1 MRIHNSMLNILFG
14 VGNQFII
21 TALSFLSRTIFIN
34 SLGIEYLGI
43 SALFTS
49 VLAMLSIA
57 EAGISSSIIYS
68 LYKPVANNDQP
79 QIIALMNLYK
89 KAYNIIAF
97 IILGVGLLFIP
108 FLPMIIKDANVDH
121 ITFIYL
127 IFLLNTV
134 IPYFFVYKH
143 SFLNVNQKNY
153 VVTAFFTVST
163 IISTTAKIA
172 ILYLTDNYILYL
184 LVESVLSI
192 FTTIILAKK
201 VDRLYPY
208 LRMATNFRLDSGMIQ
223 GFKKNMKAI
232 ILQNIGMYLIFGVD
246 SILISYFVSFIAVG
260 LYSNYKMFF
269 EICRTFVNQIFANI
283 FHSVGNLVAQ
293 ESKEKIYSVYKATML
308 LTFWL
313 YGLLSIL
320 LYLMLEPLIR
330 LWIGNEFIMDNLVLL
345 FLVLMFWERG
355 MRYSLTTVKIT
366 SGIFQEDRYGP
377 LAQAAI
383 NLAVSLFL
391 VHKMGIAGVFLGSLI
406 SAVCVPFWT
415 IPYLVYKK
423 VFEISIIKYYNMYF
437 YYLAIGL
444 ASYFAAR
451 FAVQSIPDDHIL
463 MFIVKGAV
471 VFIVVNICFFVMFRR
486 SEEFKFLIS
495 IAVTLGQK
503 IPIVNRLV
511 KKRLAVSGA

>member
-1 MRIHNSMLNILFG
+1 
-14 VGNQFII
+14 
-21 TALSFLSRTIFIN
+21 
-34 SLGIEYLGI
+34 
-43 SALFTS
+43 
-49 VLAMLSIA
+49 
-57 EAGISSSIIYS
+57 
-68 LYKPVANNDQP
+68 
-79 QIIALMNLYK
+79 
-89 KAYNIIAF
+89 
-97 IILGVGLLFIP
+97 
-108 FLPMIIKDANVDH
+108 
-121 ITFIYL
+121 
-127 IFLLNTV
+127 
-134 IPYFFVYKH
+134 
-143 SFLNVNQKNY
+143 
-153 VVTAFFTVST
+153 
-163 IISTTAKIA
+163 
-172 ILYLTDNYILYL
+172 
-184 LVESVLSI
+184 
-192 FTTIILAKK
+192 
-201 VDRLYPY
+201 
-208 LRMATNFRLDSGMIQ
+208 MATTFRLDPEMIQ

-232 ILQNIGMYLIFGVD
+232 ILQNIGMYLIFGID

-293 ESKEKIYSVYKATML
+293 ESKEKIYGVYKATML

-345 FLVLMFWERG
+345 LLVIMFWERG

-406 SAVCVPFWT
+406 SAVCIPFWT

-423 VFEISIIKYYNMYF
+423 VFQISIANYYKMYF

-444 ASYFAAR
+444 VSYFLAR
-451 FAVQSIPDDHIL
+451 FAVQGIPDDHIL
-463 MFIVKGAV
+463 MFLVKGMI
-471 VFIVVNICFFVMFRR
+471 VFVVVNACFFVMFRK
-486 SEEFKFLIS
+486 SDEFKFLMS

-503 IPIVNRLV
+503 IPIVNRFV